1 MLYFLVFYL
10 GVIVGVFIMALC
22 FSSSIQNRKEEI
34 EEEFIRKNSCEVA
47 KWKNINNN
55 RKENNI
61 RKE

>member
-1 MLYFLVFYL
+1 MEVKNMLYFLVFYL

-47 KWKNINNN
+47 K
-55 RKENNI
+55 
-61 RKE
+61 